1 MNADDRKMA
10 LLDGLRLERKT
21 PGKVLSGKR
30 ISIAL
35 LAACSILVGAAL
47 LYDNWSASTIS
58 VRAATATAAAEG
70 TGSLLDASGYVV
82 ARRQA
87 TLSAKILGKLV
98 EVPFEEGGRVTEGQ
112 VVARLDDSNY
122 AAALI
127 QSKASALAAQAS
139 LVQAQAAFAD
149 AAPNYERYR
158 TLLAQGAM
166 SAEAV
171 DGQKTIFDATRTAVG
186 IAERNLA
193 VARAM
198 VAVAQANENDT
209 IVRAPFAGVV
219 TDKAAQPGEIVAPA
233 AAGGGFTRT
242 GIATI
247 VDMDSLEV
255 QVDVSESYI
264 DRVHSG
270 QKATVRLNAYPDWD
284 IPGSVIAIIPTAD
297 ETKGSVKVRLGIAVR
312 DRRILPQMGAH
323 VAFLANQAP
332 RAIGVTIPASAIIRR
347 KDGQVVFVIGDDN
360 RVLLRFVEADAAR
373 NGAAIVSTG
382 LAPGERVAW
391 GDVHKLRDGSKVKVE
406 P

>member
-1 MNADDRKMA
+1 MNPDDHKRA
-10 LLDGLRLERKT
+10 LLDGLRLERAT
-21 PGKVLSGKR
+21 PGKTVPGKKLLL
-30 ISIAL
+30 AL
-35 LAACSILVGAAL
+35 LGACALLTCAAL
-47 LYDNWSASTIS
+47 IIANWPARAIT
-58 VRAATATAAAEG
+58 VRAATATAVTEG
-70 TGSLLDASGYVV
+70 SGSLLDASGYVV

-98 EVPFEEGGRVTEGQ
+98 EVAVEEGGRVAAGQ
-112 VVARLDDSNY
+112 IVARLDDSN
-122 AAALI
+122 ALAALA

-149 AAPNYERYR
+149 AAPNYARYR
-158 TLLAQGAM
+158 SLLAQGAI

-171 DGQKTIFDATRTAVG
+171 EGQKTIFDATRTAMGV
-186 IAERNLA
+186 AERNLA

-198 VAVAQANENDT
+198 VAVAEANENDT

-264 DRVHSG
+264 DRVRPG
-270 QKATVRLNAYPDWD
+270 QKATVRLNAYPEWD
-284 IPGSVIAIIPTAD
+284 IPGAVIAIIPTAD
-297 ETKGSVKVRLGIAVR
+297 ETKGSVKVRLGIAAR

-323 VAFLANQAP
+323 VAFLAGQAP
-332 RAIGVTIPASAIIRR
+332 RALGVAIPTAAIIRR
-347 KDGQVVFVIGDDN
+347 EEKQAVFVIGDDS
-360 RVLLRFVEADAAR
+360 RVHLRFVEA
-373 NGAAIVSTG
+373 GAVRKDTTLVSAG
-382 LAPGERVAW
+382 LISGDRVAL
-391 GDVHKLRDGSKVKVE
+391 GDLNALRDGSKVKVE

>member
-1 MNADDRKMA
+1 MA
-10 LLDGLRLERKT
+10 
-21 PGKVLSGKR
+21 
-30 ISIAL
+30 
-35 LAACSILVGAAL
+35 GAAL
-47 LYDNWSASTIS
+47 SFEYWPLRSIPI
-58 VRAATATAAAEG
+58 RAATATAVTQG
-70 TGSLLDASGYVV
+70 GGSLLDASGYVV

-98 EVPFEEGGRVTEGQ
+98 EVGVEEGGRVAEGQ

-122 AAALI
+122 AAALA
-127 QSKASALAAQAS
+127 QSKATVLAAQAS
-139 LVQAQAAFAD
+139 LAQAAFVD
-149 AAPNYERYR
+149 AAPNYTRYR
-158 TLLAQGAM
+158 KLLTQGAM

-186 IAERNLA
+186 VAEGNLA
-193 VARAM
+193 VARAAA
-198 VAVAQANENDT
+198 AVAQASENDT

-264 DRVHSG
+264 DRVHPG
-270 QKATVRLNAYPDWD
+270 QKATVQLNAYPDWD

-297 ETKGSVKVRLGIAVR
+297 ETKGSVKVRLGIAAR
-312 DRRILPQMGAH
+312 DGRILPQMGAH
-323 VAFLANQAP
+323 VSFLANQAP
-332 RAIGVTIPASAIIRR
+332 RSAGVAIPFSAIVRR
-347 KDGQVVFVIGDDN
+347 EDGQAVFVIGDDN
-360 RVLLRFVEADAAR
+360 RVVLRFVKTGTAR
-373 NGAAIVSTG
+373 NGTTTVSTG
-382 LAPGERVAW
+382 LAAGERVAV
-391 GDVHKLRDGSKVKVE
+391 GDVKKLRDGAQVKIE